1 MIMNEFKLESE
12 PKIKSGFEAP
22 ENYFVDFSAKVIQRL
37 PENEPKVISIFS
49 RKKTWIYAVAAILIV
64 AVSIPI
70 YTTIVT
76 QQNDL
81 DKTTIENYLTSQNA
95 ISDDDLTNLLDED
108 DIQKMKLNFN
118 IEDKAIEDLL
128 STQSNLEEY
137 IIN

>member
-12 PKIKSGFEAP
+12 PKIKSGFDAP

-49 RKKTWIYAVAAILIV
+49 RNKTWIYAVAAILIV

-95 ISDDDLTNLLDED
+95 ISDDELTNLLDED

-128 STQSNLEEY
+128 STNSNLEEY

>member
-1 MIMNEFKLESE
+1 MIMNEFKLENE
-12 PKIKSGFEAP
+12 PKIKSGFKAP

-95 ISDDDLTNLLDED
+95 ISDDELTNLLDED

-128 STQSNLEEY
+128 STNSNLEEY

>member
-1 MIMNEFKLESE
+1 MIMNEFKLENE
-12 PKIKSGFEAP
+12 PKIKSGFIAP
-22 ENYFVDFSAKVIQRL
+22 ENYFVDFSAKVLQRL
-37 PENEPKVISIFS
+37 PENEPKVISIFT
-49 RKKTWIYAVAAILIV
+49 RKMIWMYAVAAILIV

-70 YTTIVT
+70 CTTIVT

-95 ISDDDLTNLLDED
+95 ISDDELANLLDED

-128 STQSNLEEY
+128 STHYNLEEY

>member
-1 MIMNEFKLESE
+1 MIMNEFKLENE
-12 PKIKSGFEAP
+12 PKIKSGFKAP

-49 RKKTWIYAVAAILIV
+49 RNKTWIYAVAAILIV

-95 ISDDDLTNLLDED
+95 ISDDELTNLLDED

-128 STQSNLEEY
+128 STNSNLEEY

>member
-1 MIMNEFKLESE
+1 MIMNEFKLENE
-12 PKIKSGFEAP
+12 PKIKSGFKAP

-49 RKKTWIYAVAAILIV
+49 RNKTWIYAVAAILIV

>member
-49 RKKTWIYAVAAILIV
+49 RNKTWIYAVAAILIV

>member
-95 ISDDDLTNLLDED
+95 ISDDELTNLLDED

>member
-1 MIMNEFKLESE
+1 MDEFKLDKE
-12 PKIKSGFEAP
+12 PKIKSGFKVP
-22 ENYFVDFSAKVIQRL
+22 ENYFDNFSAKVIQRL

-49 RKKTWIYAVAAILIV
+49 RNKTWIYAVAAILIV

-95 ISDDDLTNLLDED
+95 ISDDELTNLLDED

-128 STQSNLEEY
+128 STNSNLEEY

>member
-12 PKIKSGFEAP
+12 PKIKSGFDAP

-95 ISDDDLTNLLDED
+95 ISDDELTNLLDED

-128 STQSNLEEY
+128 STNSNLEEY

>member
-49 RKKTWIYAVAAILIV
+49 RNKTWIYAVAAILIV

-76 QQNDL
+76 QRNDL

-95 ISDDDLTNLLDED
+95 ISDDELTNLLDED

-128 STQSNLEEY
+128 STNSNLEEY

>member
-1 MIMNEFKLESE
+1 MFMNEFKLENK
-12 PKIKSGFEAP
+12 PKIKSGFKAP
-22 ENYFVDFSAKVIQRL
+22 ENYFDDFSAKVIRRL
-37 PENEPKVISIFS
+37 PENEPKVISIFT
-49 RKKTWIYAVAAILIV
+49 RKITWIYAVAAILIV

-95 ISDDDLTNLLDED
+95 ISDDELANLLHED
-108 DIQKMKLNFN
+108 DIKKMKINFN

-128 STQSNLEEY
+128 STHSNLEEY

>member
-1 MIMNEFKLESE
+1 MIMNEFKLENE
-12 PKIKSGFEAP
+12 PKIKSGFKAP
-22 ENYFVDFSAKVIQRL
+22 ENYFDDFSAKVIQQL

-49 RKKTWIYAVAAILIV
+49 RKITWMYAVAAILIV

-70 YTTIVT
+70 YTAIVN
-76 QQNDL
+76 QQNAL
-81 DKTTIENYLTSQNA
+81 DKTTIENYLTSQDA
-95 ISDDDLTNLLDED
+95 ISDDELANLLDED

-128 STQSNLEEY
+128 STHSNLEEY

>member
-1 MIMNEFKLESE
+1 MIMNEFKLENE
-12 PKIKSGFEAP
+12 PKIKSGFKAP

-81 DKTTIENYLTSQNA
+81 DKATIENYLTSQNA
-95 ISDDDLTNLLDED
+95 ISDDELANLLDED

-128 STQSNLEEY
+128 STNSNLEEY

>member
-1 MIMNEFKLESE
+1 MIMNEFKLENE
-12 PKIKSGFEAP
+12 PKIKSGFKAP

-49 RKKTWIYAVAAILIV
+49 RNKTWIYAVAAILIV

-128 STQSNLEEY
+128 STNST
-137 IIN
+137 

>member
-1 MIMNEFKLESE
+1 MIMNEFKLENE
-12 PKIKSGFEAP
+12 PKIKSGFKAP

-128 STQSNLEEY
+128 STHYNLEEY

>member
-1 MIMNEFKLESE
+1 MIMNEFKLENE
-12 PKIKSGFEAP
+12 PKIKSGFKAP
-22 ENYFVDFSAKVIQRL
+22 ENYFDDFSAKVIQQL

-49 RKKTWIYAVAAILIV
+49 RKITWMYAVAAILIV

-70 YTTIVT
+70 YTAIVN

-95 ISDDDLTNLLDED
+95 ISDDELTNLLDED

-128 STQSNLEEY
+128 STNSNLEEY

>member
-12 PKIKSGFEAP
+12 PKIKSGFKAP

-49 RKKTWIYAVAAILIV
+49 RNKTWIYAVAAILIV

-95 ISDDDLTNLLDED
+95 ISDDELTNLLDED

-128 STQSNLEEY
+128 STNSNLEEY